1 MDGSH
6 PLVGHHHY
14 DRLSPKQQKLA
25 RFVAENPS
33 FAAFATAA
41 NLAERAGTSTATVVR
56 FAQAL
61 GFDGYEEFQQ
71 NVRHNYLR
79 TLRPL
84 EALESKPHVGE
95 NLFEVQL
102 YQDLEN
108 LRLALHSLHVDL
120 LTEIA
125 ERIDAA
131 RQIVIVSAGSYSA
144 VALVLGHLLRFM
156 GYPALVEDRGG
167 PHLTA
172 AISPLDD
179 RDLVIGISFWKGARE
194 IVGVL
199 EWASGKGIPTIA
211 LADTVYA
218 PLARAA
224 TTAVVLPTESPS
236 FYQSMVAPLSIAYGI
251 VAFLANR
258 ADADRKQIMR
268 EAEQS
273 YDLLDI
279 SVNR

>member
-1 MDGSH
+1 
-6 PLVGHHHY
+6 
-14 DRLSPKQQKLA
+14 
-25 RFVAENPS
+25 VAENPS

-56 FAQAL
+56 LAQAL
-61 GFDGYEEFQQ
+61 GFAGYEELQQ
-71 NVRHNYLR
+71 NVRHDYLR

-84 EALESKPHVGE
+84 EALASRPHVGE
-95 NLFEVQL
+95 NLFEAQL

-108 LRLALHSLHVDL
+108 LRLALHSLHGDL
-120 LTEIA
+120 LAEIA

-144 VALVLGHLLRFM
+144 VALVLGHHLRFM

-172 AISPLDD
+172 AISPLTAS
-179 RDLVIGISFWKGARE
+179 DLVIGISFWKGARE
-194 IVGVL
+194 IVGAI
-199 EWASGKGIPTIA
+199 EWASNKGIPTIA
-211 LADTVYA
+211 FADTVYA

-224 TTAVVLPTESPS
+224 TLAVVFPTESAS
-236 FYQSMVAPLSIAYGI
+236 FYQSMVAPLSITYGVI
-251 VAFLANR
+251 AFLADR
-258 ADADRKQIMR
+258 ADENRKQIMR

-279 SVNR
+279 SINR

>member
-108 LRLALHSLHVDL
+108 LRLA
-120 LTEIA
+120 
-125 ERIDAA
+125 
-131 RQIVIVSAGSYSA
+131 
-144 VALVLGHLLRFM
+144 
-156 GYPALVEDRGG
+156 
-167 PHLTA
+167 
-172 AISPLDD
+172 
-179 RDLVIGISFWKGARE
+179 
-194 IVGVL
+194 
-199 EWASGKGIPTIA
+199 
-211 LADTVYA
+211 
-218 PLARAA
+218 
-224 TTAVVLPTESPS
+224 
-236 FYQSMVAPLSIAYGI
+236 
-251 VAFLANR
+251 
-258 ADADRKQIMR
+258 
-268 EAEQS
+268 
-273 YDLLDI
+273 
-279 SVNR
+279 